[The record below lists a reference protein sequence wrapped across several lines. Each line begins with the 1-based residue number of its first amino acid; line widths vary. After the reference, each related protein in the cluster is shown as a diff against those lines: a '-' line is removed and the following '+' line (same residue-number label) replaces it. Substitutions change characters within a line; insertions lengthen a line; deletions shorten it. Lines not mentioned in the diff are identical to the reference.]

1 MKPLQKLKRL
11 AGRDRDVLRT
21 AALVVESCDAEL
33 FSHGE
38 RVACE
43 LLRLAPAER
52 KAEWYWAGLLHDLGK
67 LAISPEILG
76 KRGVLTAR
84 ERRRMQKHARKGAVA
99 LKAMHAPQV
108 VVDGAM
114 FHHERWDGSGYPS
127 GQRGQDIPLVA
138 RVLAVADVFTALTSD
153 RPYRRALTTEQAR
166 RAIEQK
172 AGTQFDP
179 GVVRRFFEEQ
189 RNDAR

>member
-1 MKPLQKLKRL
+1 MKPLQKLKRIRGGCQAVLHAAAQIL
-11 AGRDRDVLRT
+11 ADW
-21 AALVVESCDAEL
+21 DAES
-33 FSHGE
+33 FAHGE
-38 RVACE
+38 RVARE
-43 LLRLAPAER
+43 MLR